1 MTKLNFFNLKQR
13 YKKLPNIKSVILHGS
28 FLIYSEKMCLLYA
41 LINPYS
47 SKTYLLNNNIFVKG
61 RF

>member
-13 YKKLPNIKSVILHGS
+13 YKQTLNIKSNILHGS
-28 FLIYSEKMCLLYA
+28 FLVYSEKMCLLYT

-47 SKTYLLNNNIFVKG
+47 SEIYLLNTNIFVKG